1 CQGSE
6 RRGHNQR
13 AWWTPCPVWRV
24 CASGSLC
31 LWSLFDPLTL
41 RLVLSLVLCF
51 IGPGIAHRGRSLAS
65 KDFRDAPEED
75 CSLLPA
81 CDMMPPHRLGS
92 AFIGGGCLMQSGWL
106 RQYFVPQH
114 NEQCQHTVA
123 LDTPSTAST
132 EEGVSRRDFVTGGL
146 VAGVAA

>member
-1 CQGSE
+1 MM
-6 RRGHNQR
+6 
-13 AWWTPCPVWRV
+13 
-24 CASGSLC
+24 
-31 LWSLFDPLTL
+31 L

-51 IGPGIAHRGRSLAS
+51 MGTSIAHWGRSVPGEGS
-65 KDFRDAPEED
+65 GGPPEED

-81 CDMMPPHRLGS
+81 WDMMPPHRLGS
-92 AFIGGGCLMQSGWL
+92 ASIGGGCLMQSGWL

-123 LDTPSTAST
+123 LDTPSTTST

-146 VAGVAA
+146 VAGMAAGMAASVAGDGVRQA